1 MTLCCKCTRIR
12 SNVQE
17 ALMSVTTHLRP
28 RTLLLFF
35 LAVAAFAA
43 AVSAPVAGQ
52 AGGATVFEG
61 ARLINGTGSP
71 AVENAAFLVEGTR
84 ITQVGRTGQL
94 KAPAGAMRIN
104 LAGKTVMP
112 AIVDT
117 HTHLSSERPALEEQ
131 LRGKAYYGVAAAM
144 SLGQDVGQVGLDVR
158 ANPVPGAALF
168 RTAGR
173 GITMP
178 EPGRSD
184 VPYWVSS
191 GEEGRKAVRELAANK
206 VDIVKIW
213 VDDRDGKYKK
223 LSPEIYGPIIDEAH
237 QNKLRV
243 TAHIFNLSDAKGLLK
258 AGLDAFAHGVR
269 DTDIDEEFLG
279 MAKQRREL
287 VLVPNLPDRGVKNDM
302 SWLKDSVSAAEL
314 TKLQTAADRDNP
326 EAQRAYGIQ
335 ARNLA
340 KMNAAGVKVALGT
353 DGAVLWAH
361 HLEMADMVAAGM
373 TPAQVIVAST
383 KNAAEFMRISELGTI
398 EAGKSADFIVLDA
411 NPLDDITNTRKITAV
426 YLRGAMID
434 RAGMRSRWQAR

>member
-1 MTLCCKCTRIR
+1 
-12 SNVQE
+12 
-17 ALMSVTTHLRP
+17 
-28 RTLLLFF
+28 
-35 LAVAAFAA
+35 
-43 AVSAPVAGQ
+43 
-52 AGGATVFEG
+52 
-61 ARLINGTGSP
+61 
-71 AVENAAFLVEGTR
+71 
-84 ITQVGRTGQL
+84 
-94 KAPAGAMRIN
+94 
-104 LAGKTVMP
+104 
-112 AIVDT
+112 
-117 HTHLSSERPALEEQ
+117 
-131 LRGKAYYGVAAAM
+131 
-144 SLGQDVGQVGLDVR
+144 
-158 ANPVPGAALF
+158 
-168 RTAGR
+168 
-173 GITMP
+173 
-178 EPGRSD
+178 
-184 VPYWVSS
+184 
-191 GEEGRKAVRELAANK
+191 
-206 VDIVKIW
+206 
-213 VDDRDGKYKK
+213 
-223 LSPEIYGPIIDEAH
+223 
-237 QNKLRV
+237 
-243 TAHIFNLSDAKGLLK
+243 
-258 AGLDAFAHGVR
+258 
-269 DTDIDEEFLG
+269 

>member
-1 MTLCCKCTRIR
+1 
-12 SNVQE
+12 
-17 ALMSVTTHLRP
+17 MSVTTHLRP

>member
-1 MTLCCKCTRIR
+1 MTKSSSHC
-12 SNVQE
+12 
-17 ALMSVTTHLRP
+17 ALGGAM
-28 RTLLLFF
+28 
-35 LAVAAFAA
+35 AVAAVLALAF
-43 AVSAPVAGQ
+43 APVRLVGQ
-52 AGGATVFEG
+52 TGTATVFEG
-61 ARLINGTGSP
+61 ARLINGTGSA
-71 AVENAAFLVEGTR
+71 AVDNSAFVVEGGR
-84 ITQVGRTGQL
+84 ITAVGRAGQVRP
-94 KAPAGAMRIN
+94 PAGAMRVS

-112 AIVDT
+112 AIHDT
-117 HTHLSSERPALEEQ
+117 HTHLSSNAAELEAQ

-144 SLGQDVGQVGLDVR
+144 SLGQDTGPAGLQVR
-158 ANPVPGAALF
+158 AQPIPGAALF

-184 VPYWVSS
+184 VPYWIST
-191 GEEGRKAVRELAANK
+191 EAEGRKAVQELAGNK

-223 LSPEIYGPIIDEAH
+223 LPPELYTPIIDEAH
-237 QNKLRV
+237 KQGLRV

-269 DTDIDEEFLG
+269 DIDIDEEFLG
-279 MAKQRREL
+279 MAKQRRNT
-287 VLVPNLPDRGVKNDM
+287 VLVPNLPDRGVPTDL
-302 SWLKDSVSAAEL
+302 SFLKDSVPAAEFA
-314 TKLQTAADRDNP
+314 KLQAGASRENP

-340 KMNAAGVKVALGT
+340 KMSAAGVRVALGT

-383 KNAAEFMRISELGTI
+383 RNAAEFMRIPNAGTI
-398 EAGKSADFIVLDA
+398 EAGKSADFLVLDA

-426 YLRGAMID
+426 YLRGEMVD
-434 RAGMRSRWQAR
+434 RAAQRARLAGGGR